1 MTDKPEDKADIE
13 FPDPEESAPMAELGS
28 QDSLQVNDDY
38 DSDLNDE
45 EDGDDEEEFS
55 LDQLSQAYAAALKTR
70 GESPEDVHES
80 EQTSTTEPIQAN
92 ASPREEEEEEQ
103 VPEIDDDASCS
114 ISPESIIESILFV
127 GAPKGVTLNSRKIA
141 AVLRDVSPKEVT
153 QTVRALNAKYEK
165 ENAAFRIESD
175 GGVFKMKLDPAL
187 VEFQQ
192 EFFGRNRQVRLS
204 QAAIDVMAIVAYN
217 QPATKDLVEKIRLK
231 PSGGVLAQLVRRELL
246 VVEAGES
253 NSKIKYYSTTDR
265 FLDLFQLEELA
276 DLPQSHDVSDMD
288 ELAD

>member
-103 VPEIDDDASCS
+103 VPEIDDDACCS

-153 QTVRALNAKYEK
+153 QTVRALTAKYEK